1 MTTINIYNN
10 NISDTIATRIKLKNL
25 SEKDIDIN
33 NLEIVYLYQND
44 GNENEVFE
52 CDWAGQDNK
61 YITNSVNGTIS
72 YDESL
77 GCSKISVKFTKEDNC
92 MLTPDAI
99 LDVHFRVHTINWDK
113 YDLSND
119 LSFHPELEYTENSKM
134 LIYYNGELVNDSAT

>member
-77 GCSKISVKFTKEDNC
+77 GCSKISVKFTKDDNC
-92 MLTPDAI
+92 MLTPDTI

-119 LSFHPELEYTENSKM
+119 FSFHPELEYTENSKL